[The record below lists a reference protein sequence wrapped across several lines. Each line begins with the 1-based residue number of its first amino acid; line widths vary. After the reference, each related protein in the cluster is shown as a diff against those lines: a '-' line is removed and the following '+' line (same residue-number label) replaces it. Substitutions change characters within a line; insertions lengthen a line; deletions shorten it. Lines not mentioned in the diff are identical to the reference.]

1 MWTTVLVSGIT
12 LGSFYTLVALGFAL
26 IFGVTHTFNL
36 AHGELIV
43 IAGYVAYWLW
53 KTYGISLLFTF
64 PAAIFTALALCLILQ
79 RLFARLKEP
88 MEMNSIVLSFGLA
101 ILLQNSMLFLFSGDY
116 RLIRVSFLNQGFR
129 FHGLYLSY
137 GQFAILALSL
147 LVLGLT
153 YLLMHHTYFGKALR
167 ATIQDRES
175 AALAGID
182 VRGMGILAFA
192 LGAVLIGLAGP
203 IFGSIHY
210 LYPTAGL
217 QATLIA
223 VTITIFAGVGEIRS
237 LILGGW
243 ILGFAESGAVVLL
256 GASWRELVSA
266 VMLLTLL
273 ALRPHGILGREEK

>member
-1 MWTTVLVSGIT
+1 MWTTVLVSGIA

-36 AHGELIV
+36 AHGELLV
-43 IAGYVAYWLW
+43 LAGYVAYWLW
-53 KTYGISLLFTF
+53 KTCGISLIFTF
-64 PAAIFTALALCLILQ
+64 PAAVLATLVVCLILQ
-79 RLFARLKEP
+79 RLFAKLREP

-101 ILLQNSMLFLFSGDY
+101 ILLQNTMLFFFSGDY
-116 RLIRVSFLNQGFR
+116 RLIRVPLLNEGLR

-137 GQFAILALSL
+137 GQLTLLALSL
-147 LVLGLT
+147 LVIGLT
-153 YLLMHHTYFGKALR
+153 YVLMHHTYLGKALR

-175 AALAGID
+175 AALAGIN
-182 VRGMGILAFA
+182 VNTMGILAFA
-192 LGAVLIGLAGP
+192 MGAVLIGLAGP
-203 IFGSIHY
+203 LFGSIHY

-223 VTITIFAGVGEIRS
+223 VTITIFAGVGQIRS

-243 ILGFAESGAVVLL
+243 ILGFAESCAVVAL

-273 ALRPHGILGREEK
+273 ALRPYGILGREEK

>member
-1 MWTTVLVSGIT
+1 MWTTVLVSGIA

-43 IAGYVAYWLW
+43 FAGYVAYWLW
-53 KTYGISLLFTF
+53 KTQGVSLLLTF
-64 PAAIFTALALCLILQ
+64 PAAILATLVLCLILQ
-79 RLFARLKEP
+79 RLFSRLREP

-101 ILLQNSMLFLFSGDY
+101 ILLQNGMLFFFSGDY
-116 RLIRVSFLNQGFR
+116 RLIHVPLLNQR
-129 FHGLYLSY
+129 IHLPGLSLSY
-137 GQFAILALSL
+137 GQLTLLTISL
-147 LVLGLT
+147 LVLALT
-153 YLLMHHTYFGKALR
+153 YVLLHHTYLGKALR

-175 AALAGID
+175 AALAGIN
-182 VRGMGILAFA
+182 VTGMGILAFA

-203 IFGSIHY
+203 LFGSIHY

-223 VTITIFAGVGEIRS
+223 VTITIFAGVGQIRT

-243 ILGFAESGAVVLL
+243 ILGFAESCTVVLL

-273 ALRPHGILGREEK
+273 ALRPHGILGREEQ

>member
-26 IFGVTHTFNL
+26 IFGVTHVFNL
-36 AHGELIV
+36 AHGELLV
-43 IAGYVAYWLW
+43 LAGYVAYWLW
-53 KTYGISLLFTF
+53 KTCGVSLLFTF
-64 PAAIFTALALCLILQ
+64 PAAILATLVLCLILQ
-79 RLFARLKEP
+79 RLFSRLREP

-101 ILLQNSMLFLFSGDY
+101 ILLQNSMLFFFSGDY
-116 RLIRVSFLNQGFR
+116 RLIRVPFLNQGFR
-129 FHGLYLSY
+129 FPGLYLSY
-137 GQFAILALSL
+137 GQFTLLALSL
-147 LVLGLT
+147 LVIGLT
-153 YLLMHHTYFGKALR
+153 YLLMHHTHIGRALR

-175 AALAGID
+175 AALAGIN

-203 IFGSIHY
+203 LFGSIHY

-223 VTITIFAGVGEIRS
+223 VTITIFAGVGHIRS

-243 ILGFAESGAVVLL
+243 ILGFAESCAVVLL

-266 VMLLTLL
+266 AMLLSLL
-273 ALRPHGILGREEK
+273 ALRPYGILGREEK

>member
-43 IAGYVAYWLW
+43 FAGYVAYWLW
-53 KTYGISLLFTF
+53 KTYGVSLLLTF
-64 PAAIFTALALCLILQ
+64 PAAILVTLVLCLILQ
-79 RLFARLKEP
+79 RLFSRLREP

-101 ILLQNSMLFLFSGDY
+101 ILLQNGMLFFFSGDY
-116 RLIRVSFLNQGFR
+116 RLIRVPLLNQR
-129 FHGLYLSY
+129 IHLPGLSLSY
-137 GQFAILALSL
+137 GQLTLLTLSL

-153 YLLMHHTYFGKALR
+153 YVLMRHTYLGKALR

-175 AALAGID
+175 AALAGIN

-203 IFGSIHY
+203 LFGSIHY

-223 VTITIFAGVGEIRS
+223 VTITIFAGVGQIRT

-243 ILGFAESGAVVLL
+243 ILGFAESCTVVLL

-266 VMLLTLL
+266 IMLLTLL
-273 ALRPHGILGREEK
+273 ALRPHGILGREEQ

>member
-26 IFGVTHTFNL
+26 IFGVTHVFNL
-36 AHGELIV
+36 AHGELLV
-43 IAGYVAYWLW
+43 FAGYVAYWLW
-53 KTYGISLLFTF
+53 KTCGVSLLFTF
-64 PAAIFTALALCLILQ
+64 PVAILATLMLCLILQ
-79 RLFARLKEP
+79 RLFSRLREP

-101 ILLQNSMLFLFSGDY
+101 ILLQNSMPFAFSGDY
-116 RLIRVSFLNQGFR
+116 RLIRVPLLNQGFR
-129 FHGLYLSY
+129 FPGLYLSY
-137 GQFAILALSL
+137 GQFTILALSL
-147 LVLGLT
+147 LVIALT
-153 YLLMHHTYFGKALR
+153 YLLMRHTYMGKALR

-175 AALAGID
+175 AALAGIN
-182 VRGMGILAFA
+182 VSGMGILAFA

-203 IFGSIHY
+203 LFGSIHY

-223 VTITIFAGVGEIRS
+223 VTITIFAGVGHIRS

-243 ILGFAESGAVVLL
+243 ILGFAESCAVVLL

-273 ALRPHGILGREEK
+273 ALRPYGILGKEEK